1 MGHFIR
7 FDVLLLQPGH
17 SPAVC
22 PRCALG
28 AETFGYVLTRYDGGQ
43 ELRGHCCLDGAQQL
57 LDAMQ
62 ELAMAEWSKPSAAK
76 ARSRSEGRL
85 SLVSSLFTWQ
95 CFSRPPA
102 WASASLL
109 V

>member
-62 ELAMAEWSKPSAAK
+62 FSATGTSRAILSHALY
-76 ARSRSEGRL
+76 ARCLGR
-85 SLVSSLFTWQ
+85 
-95 CFSRPPA
+95 P
-102 WASASLL
+102 ASASPSSTRSRTSNGPRGSS
-109 V
+109 